1 MRFRTCGLKRIQ
13 LSVTS
18 ATCVH
23 AQQLFML
30 LLVATKV
37 ALPINGVKPVQA
49 IAQEPIGNSVE
60 TLAHDKP
67 QALHHIC
74 EAMAHGGFFSGAVL
88 VAENSHVIY
97 RKAFGLANREWKIP
111 NSVDTKFRLASVSK
125 QFCSMIIM
133 QLIQEDKLDLNDP
146 ITKHLLYY
154 RKDQGEKITLHHLLA
169 HQSGIPADVEAIILK
184 CLEKK
189 PEDRIASAVQLRDAL
204 IACKCSRDWTAQ
216 RASQWWNEQK
226 PSPTKIDKS
235 SRTKIS

>member
-74 EAMAHGGFFSGAVL
+74 EAMAHGGFFS
-88 VAENSHVIY
+88 EKSCMS
-97 RKAFGLANREWKIP
+97 LAQAARG
-111 NSVDTKFRLASVSK
+111 RRVS
-125 QFCSMIIM
+125 CNI
-133 QLIQEDKLDLNDP
+133 LERN
-146 ITKHLLYY
+146 LL
-154 RKDQGEKITLHHLLA
+154 
-169 HQSGIPADVEAIILK
+169 
-184 CLEKK
+184 C
-189 PEDRIASAVQLRDAL
+189 
-204 IACKCSRDWTAQ
+204 
-216 RASQWWNEQK
+216 
-226 PSPTKIDKS
+226 
-235 SRTKIS
+235 